1 MQEPEILRQVYEI
14 KGNYNQLNTVVDR
27 IDETLHQL
35 ADVSKNLSEL
45 IAVQDNR
52 LSTQEKFTTHL
63 LNMIE
68 REKTITHTS
77 DKEIERSIQSLEK
90 ELYKEIDQTKRSIVD
105 ELKSI
110 KAEQASSMFA
120 LNEKITKLERLVW
133 IATGGGMVIAFLITK
148 LSAPLLK
155 LFQ

>member
-1 MQEPEILRQVYEI
+1 MQEQDILKQLYEV
-14 KGNYNQLNTVVDR
+14 KGNFNQLNVVVDR

-35 ADVSKNLSEL
+35 AGVSKNLSEL
-45 IAVQDNR
+45 IAVQENR
-52 LSTQEKFTTHL
+52 INTQEKFTGHL

-68 REKTITHTS
+68 KEKAMTHFS
-77 DKEIERSIQSLEK
+77 DKEIEKSIQSLEK
-90 ELYKEIDQTKRSIVD
+90 ELYKEIEQTKKSIVE
-105 ELKSI
+105 ELKQI
-110 KAEQASSMFA
+110 KAEQSSSMSA
-120 LNEKITKLERLVW
+120 LNDKISKLERLVW